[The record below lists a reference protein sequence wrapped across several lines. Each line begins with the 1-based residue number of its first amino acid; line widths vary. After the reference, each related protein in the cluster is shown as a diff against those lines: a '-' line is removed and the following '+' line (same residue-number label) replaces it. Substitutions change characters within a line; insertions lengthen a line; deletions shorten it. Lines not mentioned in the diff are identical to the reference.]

1 MATVGFDFGTSVCVV
16 AAAQKGGID
25 VLMNE
30 TSSRQTPAVVGF
42 GDKQRYVGE
51 AAAVQQLTNMKNTV
65 GQIKRL
71 LGRKWDADLQ
81 AELPMLGNPPVVP
94 LPDDKIG
101 LEVMY
106 RGEKVV
112 FLPEQLAAMMLVQLR
127 GLAEKGT
134 GAKVSEVVVSVPGYW
149 TDLQRRAMLD
159 SCQIAGLNC
168 MRIIND
174 MTACALSYGIY
185 KTNIPDNEPL
195 KVLFVDVG
203 YANTNVAAVEF
214 HKDKFKILSQS
225 FNRNMGGRNI
235 DWVLANFIAD
245 AFQAKHKT
253 DPRTNPRAWKRIL
266 ANAEKVK
273 KTLNMNPTAA
283 VNIECLIGEIDFNM
297 LMKREEFMELIEKS
311 DVLPGILQPIK
322 EVLEESGIATDKF
335 NAIEI
340 LGGSSR
346 AQVVQNAL
354 KTFFNREL
362 SQTTNAEEN
371 IAKGAALQCAVLSPK
386 FRVRDYTIIDG
397 TQYSVTV
404 AWKSHDNANDT
415 QEKSVELF
423 KKYNPMPAPK
433 HVTFPRKDT
442 APFQVDARY
451 TDPTKLPP
459 GTPQCLAS
467 YLIKNIPNPQ
477 VAGGKIEVR
486 LKVRLDLNGLV
497 TAESPE
503 LVEDIEEMVPEEVPK
518 TPETTATDGDA
529 AMKDTAEKKEPKMV
543 KKVVT
548 RYTPCKL
555 ETLKS
560 FGLSPGEI
568 QKSIKVEGDMHKIDM
583 EVIATNDARN
593 AVEAY
598 VYDTKDKLNGS
609 WEKFIAPNDKDTFY
623 SQLSA
628 TEDWLY
634 EEEQTKQVYEKK
646 LSELKAIG
654 DKVAVRFNE
663 SETRPPALNEFWQ
676 TIGEYKGK
684 AASTDP
690 AYDHIESADR
700 EKLLAECERVSSLI
714 KEHAD
719 KQATLQAHQDPVL
732 LTKDLKERTNNL
744 RIFGNGIM
752 NKPKPK
758 PKETPKEAPKEGE
771 AATNAA
777 QPEQTQANPENAGEA
792 TSNNAAAPGSEKME
806 VD

>member
-1 MATVGFDFGTSVCVV
+1 
-16 AAAQKGGID
+16 
-25 VLMNE
+25 
-30 TSSRQTPAVVGF
+30 
-42 GDKQRYVGE
+42 
-51 AAAVQQLTNMKNTV
+51 
-65 GQIKRL
+65 
-71 LGRKWDADLQ
+71 
-81 AELPMLGNPPVVP
+81 
-94 LPDDKIG
+94 
-101 LEVMY
+101 
-106 RGEKVV
+106 
-112 FLPEQLAAMMLVQLR
+112 
-127 GLAEKGT
+127 
-134 GAKVSEVVVSVPGYW
+134 
-149 TDLQRRAMLD
+149 
-159 SCQIAGLNC
+159 
-168 MRIIND
+168 
-174 MTACALSYGIY
+174 
-185 KTNIPDNEPL
+185 
-195 KVLFVDVG
+195 
-203 YANTNVAAVEF
+203 
-214 HKDKFKILSQS
+214 
-225 FNRNMGGRNI
+225 MGGRNI
-235 DWVLANFIAD
+235 DWVLSNFIAD

-266 ANAEKVK
+266 ATAEKAK

-283 VNIECLIGEIDFNM
+283 INIECLIGEIDFSM

-311 DVLPGILQPIK
+311 DVIPGILQPIK
-322 EVLEESGIATDKF
+322 EVLEESGIAADKF

-371 IAKGAALQCAVLSPK
+371 IAKGAALQCAILSPK

-467 YLIKNIPNPQ
+467 YVIKGIPTPQNP
-477 VAGGKIEVR
+477 AGKIEVR

-503 LVEDIEEMVPEEVPK
+503 LVEDIEELVPEEAPK
-518 TPETTATDGDA
+518 SPEPAAQADGDA
-529 AMKDTAEKKEPKMV
+529 AMKEGEKKEPKMV

-548 RYTPCKL
+548 RYTPCKM

-560 FGLSPGEI
+560 FGLSSAEI
-568 QKSIKVEGDMHKIDM
+568 QKCIKLESDMHKIDM
-583 EVIATNDARN
+583 EVIATADARN

-598 VYDTKDKLNGS
+598 VYDAKDKLNGP
-609 WEKFIAPNDKDTFY
+609 WEKFIAPADKDTFY

-634 EEEQTKQVYEKK
+634 EEEQTRPVYEKK
-646 LSELKAIG
+646 LAELKAVG
-654 DKVAVRFNE
+654 DKVVVRFNE
-663 SETRPPALNEFWQ
+663 SETRPAALNEFWQ
-676 TIGEYKGK
+676 AIGEYKGK
-684 AASTDP
+684 AATTDP

-700 EKLLAECERVSSLI
+700 EKLLAECERVASLI
-714 KEHAD
+714 KEQAD
-719 KQATLQAHQDPVL
+719 KQATLQSYQDPVL

-744 RIFGNGIM
+744 RLFGNGIM

-758 PKETPKEAPKEGE
+758 PKETPKETPKDAPKEGE
-771 AATNAA
+771 APNAA
-777 QPEQTQANPENAGEA
+777 QPEQTQANPENTGAA
-792 TSNNAAAPGSEKME
+792 SSDNAAAPGSEKME